1 MREVINLSLPK
12 AMAQSVD
19 EIVKEGNYATRS
31 EFFRDLLRMWMEGRI
46 LRDLAESR
54 KELASG
60 RGRVLKS
67 LKELR

>member
-12 AMAQSVD
+12 GMVESV
-19 EIVKEGNYATRS
+19 EKAVKERNYASKS

-46 LRDLAESR
+46 LKELIESR
-54 KELASG
+54 EELSSG

-67 LKELR
+67 LKDLR